1 MNTSPLKLASAAIA
15 ATVASV
21 VCAGIRVEKYGT
33 TADGEAVRRYAL
45 SNVRGS
51 EAEFIDYGARIVR
64 LAVPDRYGK
73 RANVTLG
80 YPSLADYEKGDVS
93 FGSMIGRVVNRIS
106 GARFELDGK
115 TYELPRNFERDGLSM
130 CLHGGN
136 RSWARRVWSSRPL
149 EEEGRVGVE
158 MSLTDRDG
166 TEGFPGTVRFT
177 VRYWLTDEDVWRIE
191 TEATTD
197 RATPLNPAQHAYF
210 NLTGDFSRPVTN
222 HLLRL
227 NATLSTP
234 TGLGDLPTGEILNVS
249 GRAWDYRLRRELGPV
264 PLNLNYVPDMPAGVL
279 RKVAG
284 FEDPASGRT
293 LEVATTLPG
302 LQVYDGRHIGF
313 TGCAFEAQYYPDAVN
328 RPEFPGCVLRPGEVR
343 RDVTEYR
350 FGVAHPLAFAAPFT
364 DGAIL
369 QRELPVAVF
378 GKARPGAA
386 VTVRFGG
393 HEAKGAADAAGKW
406 LVELPA
412 MAAEKAPRTLSV
424 ESEGAVRT
432 VEDVRV
438 GEVWLAVGQSN
449 MELPLC
455 GARPHFRDGQG
466 WLIAGMTRRNEEV
479 RFAHAATYTKSAEPV
494 GDINLTWAPLCQD
507 YLEGHL
513 YVSALA
519 TQFERELYTA
529 LDVPVGVI
537 GAYWGG
543 TCIEPWTP
551 DGPWAKL
558 PKAKSP
564 YGQQC
569 SHHLFNANL
578 APVAPY
584 TVRGMIWY
592 QGESNASKAKE
603 YRARM
608 HELYDGL
615 SHVFRNSS
623 LKFIFSQV
631 APYAKVK
638 KGQPKD
644 EAVQPYPTS
653 IQDQQARFA
662 AEETNAWMAVI
673 ADVGNPDDIHPNDKR
688 TVARRFAALALRH
701 CYGWTRLVA
710 DSPTVKSATAD
721 GNRVTLRF
729 DNGGALY
736 SYVADFGPAK
746 GFELKSADGAWHAAK
761 AVNEE
766 RGGIFK
772 GAVIELE
779 AEGVEAPTGVRYLR
793 TPPYV
798 GTVFGGTCLPLGTF
812 ELELGDE

>member
-1 MNTSPLKLASAAIA
+1 MKGVFLSIVLSSLAA
-15 ATVASV
+15 VD
-21 VCAGIRVEKYGT
+21 VCAGVDVGDYGVT
-33 TADGEAVRRYAL
+33 KKGETVRRYTLVNA
-45 SNVRGS
+45 RGT
-51 EAEFIDYGARIVR
+51 EAEFIDYGARLVR
-64 LAVPDRYGK
+64 FAVADRDGK
-73 RANVTLG
+73 KANVTLG
-80 YPSLADYEKGDVS
+80 YPSLGDYEAGDPS

-106 GARFELDGK
+106 DARFELDGK
-115 TYELPRNFERDGLSM
+115 TYELDRNFERDGLTM
-130 CLHGGN
+130 CIHGGRDGWQN
-136 RSWARRVWSSRPL
+136 RVWRSRPI
-149 EEEGRVGVE
+149 EGPGRTGVE
-158 MSLTDRDG
+158 MALTDEAGRG
-166 TEGFPGTVRFT
+166 GFPGTVEFV
-177 VRYWLTDEDVWRIE
+177 VRYWLTDDDIWRIE
-191 TEATTD
+191 TEARTD
-197 RATPLNPAQHAYF
+197 APTPLNPAQHAYF
-210 NLTGDFSRPVTN
+210 NLTGDLTRPVTN
-222 HLLRL
+222 HLLRV

-234 TGLGDLPTGEILNVS
+234 TGKGDLPTGEILN
-249 GRAWDYRLRRELGPV
+249 RAGKPCDYRLTREIGPV
-264 PLNLNYVPDMPAGVL
+264 PLNLNYVPDMPAGTL
-279 RKVAG
+279 RTVAKL
-284 FEDPASGRT
+284 EDPSSGRT

-302 LQVYDGRHIGF
+302 LQVYDGKHIGF
-313 TGCAFEAQYYPDAVN
+313 TACAFEAQYYPNAVN
-328 RPEFPGCVLRPGEVR
+328 RPEFPDCVLRPGEVR

-350 FGVAHPLAFAAPFT
+350 FGVSHPLAFAAPFT

-369 QRELPVAVF
+369 QREMPVAVF

-393 HEAKGAADAAGKW
+393 HEAKGAADTDGKW

-424 ESEGAVRT
+424 ESEGVVRE
-432 VEDVRV
+432 VKDVRV
-438 GEVWLAVGQSN
+438 GEVWLAAGQSN

-466 WLIAGMTRRNEEV
+466 WLVAGMTRRNEEV
-479 RFAHAATYTKSAEPV
+479 RFAHATTYTKSAEPLD
-494 GDINLTWAPLCQD
+494 DINLTWAPLCQD
-507 YLEGHL
+507 YLESHL

-519 TQFERELYTA
+519 SLFERELYAA

-569 SHHLFNANL
+569 SHYLFNSNL

-584 TVRGMIWY
+584 TVRGMLWY
-592 QGESNASKAKE
+592 QGEANASKAKE
-603 YRARM
+603 YCARM

-615 SHVFRNSS
+615 SYVFRNPS

-631 APYAKVK
+631 APYAKEK

-644 EAVQPYPTS
+644 KAVQPYPTS
-653 IQDQQARFA
+653 IQDQQVRFA

-721 GNRVTLRF
+721 GKRVTLRF

-736 SYVADFGPAK
+736 SYVADLGPAK
-746 GFELKSADGAWHAAK
+746 GFELRSADGAWHVAK

-766 RGGIFK
+766 KGGLFK
-772 GAVIELE
+772 DGVIELE
-779 AEGVEAPTGVRYLR
+779 AEGVDAPTGVRYLR
-793 TPPYV
+793 TAPYV
-798 GTVFGGTCLPLGTF
+798 GSVYGGTCLPLGTF
-812 ELELGDE
+812 ELEIR